1 MTRKLALCT
10 LVVALVVAT
19 NANECRVTNESL
31 RTGCRL
37 ILTSNRTCFFRRSVK
52 RDQRVT
58 VVVDDL
64 IAASRRNAKNGGKC
78 KRGRWLKI
86 QHESP
91 LKINSSRTLCN
102 RETMTATYG
111 EGNLLILSRLAKQD
125 CFKLTLTFAKNP
137 RRSSFRCR
145 RSAGAS
151 PPTFDV
157 DNCGRYNTS
166 RHVRDRVPWTVQLRI
181 LNDANPVCVGS
192 LVNDRWVVTAAHC
205 FDNIPA
211 KNCHVHV
218 PGNRRNFSIVTA
230 AIHRRYGVSGVE
242 HDIALIELDRPVSLD
257 ANGNGVS
264 AICLPTRD
272 VRVGELA
279 YFSDQS
285 AIAHEVSVETTHA
298 CEAVRQ
304 EYDTLSDTNLSG
316 MTCVNGSVNGCHGD
330 SGGSLIVSMGDGSDR
345 HALAGV
351 VSVGDRDC
359 SSSKPAVYVNVYRH
373 LDWIHQ
379 VLSYR
384 LCYG

>member
-1 MTRKLALCT
+1 MPISPRKRSRKKPRDKRSCKIASVISAAHMTRKLALCT

-230 AIHRRYGVSGVE
+230 AIHRRYGVSGRRARYRSNRTRSTSFTRRE
-242 HDIALIELDRPVSLD
+242 RQRRFGDLLADTRRSSRRIGLFFRSKCDRS
-257 ANGNGVS
+257 
-264 AICLPTRD
+264 
-272 VRVGELA
+272 
-279 YFSDQS
+279 
-285 AIAHEVSVETTHA
+285 
-298 CEAVRQ
+298 
-304 EYDTLSDTNLSG
+304 
-316 MTCVNGSVNGCHGD
+316 
-330 SGGSLIVSMGDGSDR
+330 
-345 HALAGV
+345 
-351 VSVGDRDC
+351 
-359 SSSKPAVYVNVYRH
+359 
-373 LDWIHQ
+373 
-379 VLSYR
+379 
-384 LCYG
+384 